1 MKCSNCGFVNKEE
14 AKFCGSCGIKL
25 EQRRHKN
32 NKKKIFVS
40 IILIFILIFVLTFIF
55 NFNKESIF
63 DDPFQDVDKLLMN
76 NGFQYSDKKLE
87 INSLVNSLEE
97 DYNSGKITAD
107 EYIMQLAYS
116 VYEID
121 KLDDKYKNLDFGVV
135 DYNTIYE
142 KADELI
148 DNISSDTIK
157 YLLEKYFL
165 LDVMIEDSADNNQV
179 ENQDNNISNYEVTP
193 VVSKEGNLQ
202 TLNEALLSENG
213 NFIIYYTTDG
223 DNAITKDVA
232 EKTAY
237 ELENI
242 VEMYKEKYGLDFIY
256 KPDDDFLES
265 LFTPIPDTIRPFA
278 LLRKNGIDPKYIE
291 TAMPVYILDL
301 SDAGVA
307 GYYTGPIEFWVKAY
321 GKFSDLWEDYEIRIE
336 NMLTAYSFPYFAVNS
351 SPDDLDELKITLAHE
366 LFHHYQKYICGDGEY
381 KTCLAD
387 NFTVETTAD
396 FVVTDNLNIDRIGT
410 LLNGH
415 AWKMYINEVS
425 SSIDKVGEE
434 GYGEAGTGYGAFVFA
449 KNYSDVTENGADI
462 WISSIKYE
470 NPLSYIY
477 NQSNENYKKAFLL
490 MAERNLTLD
499 YDSKIYLASDT
510 EKIYFPSN
518 YKNLGTTNNI
528 YNMNIDYSSIQYFY
542 VNPSSYNPKSQI
554 VFSGE
559 NDNLSLLLFVRDNEE
574 YKYLYTHTLTND
586 FVININEFNGYG
598 QVVFAVV
605 NSEITD
611 SISYKIE
618 VLEDGNKLPTVTISS
633 LGLLTIDD
641 MIENKTSFMCYQIN
655 EDEEWYNIYQVKV
668 GFNDLEELNEMYY
681 KGIYKFKNYDEDSA
695 IFNASKKIMSGFL
708 FIMKQTYKQQLKYVD
723 IMTKEG
729 TDEYSVTFKV
739 KKNYYDAFLGS
750 FSASN
755 NKKKDI
761 IEAIQKQGFICIYE

>member
-63 DDPFQDVDKLLMN
+63 DDPFQDVDTLLLN
-76 NGFQYSDKKLE
+76 HYQYDSEGIK
-87 INSLVNSLEE
+87 INSLVNLLEE
-97 DYNSGKITAD
+97 EYNSGKITAD

-116 VYEID
+116 VYDIG
-121 KLDDKYKNLDFGVV
+121 KLDNNYKMLDFEPV
-135 DYNTIYE
+135 DYKIIYE
-142 KADELI
+142 KADELLN
-148 DNISSDTIK
+148 DISANTIK
-157 YLLEKYFL
+157 YLFEKYFL
-165 LDVMIEDSADNNQV
+165 SNVIIGGDTQSGQSEYQNYSSNNYKV
-179 ENQDNNISNYEVTP
+179 IP
-193 VVSKEGNLQ
+193 VVSQKGNLKN
-202 TLNEALLSENG
+202 LDSVLLSNNEH
-213 NFIIYYTTDG
+213 FIIYYTEEG
-223 DNAITKDVA
+223 DSAITKDFA
-232 EKTAY
+232 QNIAN

-242 VEMYKEKYGLDFIY
+242 VKMYKEKYGLEFNYEPDKDFFDNIFSSFSNTNL
-256 KPDDDFLES
+256 KNW
-265 LFTPIPDTIRPFA
+265 
-278 LLRKNGIDPKYIE
+278 LREEGIDPKYIE

-301 SDAGVA
+301 SDTNVA
-307 GYYTGPIEFWVKAY
+307 GYYVKPIEFWLKAY
-321 GKFSDLWEDYEIRIE
+321 ARFSDLWENYEITIE
-336 NMLTAYSFPYFAVNS
+336 NMITAYNFPYFAVNS
-351 SPDDLDELKITLAHE
+351 SFDDFDEMRITLAHE
-366 LFHHYQKYICGDGEY
+366 LFHHYQKYICGEGEY
-381 KTCLAD
+381 KECLAD
-387 NFTVETTAD
+387 NFTVETTAN
-396 FVVTDNLNIDRIGT
+396 FAATNILDINKIGT

-425 SSIDKVGEE
+425 SSIDKVGAE
-434 GYGEAGTGYGAFVFA
+434 GYGEAGTGYGAFVLA

-477 NQSNENYKKAFLL
+477 NQSNGNYKKAFLL

-499 YDSKIYLASDT
+499 YDSKIYLASDD

-618 VLEDGNKLPTVTISS
+618 VLEEGDKLPTVTISS

-750 FSASN
+750 FSVSN